1 MSLTT
6 NQESPVWGSVFSS
19 HGLMLPKSFSEIM
32 APIVPKS
39 KKLIPYGLYTGII
52 RETGK
57 ALGTPE
63 SVVREVISSPWGIVK
78 EKRGSSFT
86 GVSIGDRDKV
96 LNIGLIRV
104 IGDRAPLLTPFSHTD
119 NVDVIVLH
127 DSVHSLSATRK
138 TSKKPTQVT
147 ILGRFRFSSKEA
159 FMDNSHRH
167 NITFHQVRFTSINR
181 SDFQMILRAKCTES
195 PANWLCRIATL
206 LNPSVPTALIQGTP
220 GEEQLVDWSIVQG
233 SQRASRAAPDTNPS
247 EQWL

>member
-1 MSLTT
+1 MSLAM
-6 NQESPVWGSVFSS
+6 NQESPVWGSVLSS
-19 HGLMLPKSFSEIM
+19 HGLVLPKTFSEIM

-39 KKLIPYGLYTGII
+39 KRLIPYGLYTGII

-63 SVVREVISSPWGIVK
+63 SVIREVISSPWDIIR
-78 EKRGSSFT
+78 ERRGSSFT
-86 GVSIGDRDKV
+86 GVSVDDRDKV
-96 LNIGLIRV
+96 LNIGLVRAV
-104 IGDRAPLLTPFSHTD
+104 GDRAPLLTPFSHID

-127 DSVHSLSATRK
+127 DSIHSLSATRK
-138 TSKKPTQVT
+138 TSKRPTQVT
-147 ILGRFRFSSKEA
+147 ILGRFKFSSKEA
-159 FMDNSHRH
+159 FMDNSYRH
-167 NITFHQVRFTSINR
+167 DITFHQIRFTSINR

-206 LNPSVPTALIQGTP
+206 LNPFIPTALIQGTP

-233 SQRASRAAPDTNPS
+233 SQGASRAKPNTNPS